1 MKGFIAGAGLVL
13 IIVLVVIIISKLMK
27 KTEKRERREKREKRD
42 ERLYS
47 NRDLIGYYVGHP
59 NVPSARFVAPLRPNV
74 YVVPNR
80 PIVARRPRRVR
91 RFFW

>member
-1 MKGFIAGAGLVL
+1 MKEFLAGAGLVL
-13 IIVLVVIIISKLMK
+13 ILVLVVIIISKLMK
-27 KTEKRERREKREKRD
+27 KTEKRERREKRD

>member
-27 KTEKRERREKREKRD
+27 KTEKRERREKRD

>member
-13 IIVLVVIIISKLMK
+13 IVVLIVIVISNIMK
-27 KTEKRERREKREKRD
+27 KTEKREKREKRE

-47 NRDLIGYYVGHP
+47 NNRDLIGYYVGHP
-59 NVPSARFVAPLRPNV
+59 NVLSPRFVTPLRPNV
-74 YVVPNR
+74 YIVPNR
-80 PIVARRPRRVR
+80 PMVARRPRRVR

>member
-27 KTEKRERREKREKRD
+27 KTEKREGREKRD

-59 NVPSARFVAPLRPNV
+59 NVPSPRFVAPLRPNV